1 MIHKWYEYYALT
13 GSVFDDLGPVCLLF
27 DREVFDERLDE
38 VVDQEVRVEGG
49 HALAAAGAGQVGA
62 GAAVLPHLNAV
73 LTKFVAA
80 IEHMSLY
87 TKNVWEISVGKQS
100 AAQKSVCKSAGVL
113 CVFCQNG
120 HQMLPF

>member
-1 MIHKWYEYYALT
+1 MIHLHQYWSHDNKWYEYYALT

-62 GAAVLPHLNAV
+62 GAAVLLVVVSFLIN
-73 LTKFVAA
+73 L
-80 IEHMSLY
+80 I
-87 TKNVWEISVGKQS
+87 III
-100 AAQKSVCKSAGVL
+100 
-113 CVFCQNG
+113 
-120 HQMLPF
+120 